1 MNQIV
6 NELGKSPMRLANLG
20 TLWIGECNLDLKSK
34 CFIPS
39 PSKCRPWG
47 QLEPGAGWEDGCL
60 EQTQH
65 SGRCL
70 EDHRL
75 ASSTQLLADQR
86 VEREGYEVDS
96 LPLCFLIQK
105 QSEPETLECP
115 LLSWGV
121 LQSKRSLCRRV
132 TFNMWAFSL
141 KRAPVPPL
149 WEAGVGLGEKLEA
162 YFQRPQSQQEENKVP
177 SLQTWRQEIKLLPL
191 RLCSRIW

>member
-6 NELGKSPMRLANLG
+6 NEVGKCPMRLANLG

-47 QLEPGAGWEDGCL
+47 QLEPGVGWEDGCL

-65 SGRCL
+65 PGRCL

-75 ASSTQLLADQR
+75 ASSTQLLAYQR

-96 LPLCFLIQK
+96 LPLCFLVQK
-105 QSEPETLECP
+105 QSEAETLSVHCSPEGSYRARDLCAGES
-115 LLSWGV
+115 LSTCGH
-121 LQSKRSLCRRV
+121 S
-132 TFNMWAFSL
+132 
-141 KRAPVPPL
+141 P
-149 WEAGVGLGEKLEA
+149 
-162 YFQRPQSQQEENKVP
+162 
-177 SLQTWRQEIKLLPL
+177 
-191 RLCSRIW
+191 